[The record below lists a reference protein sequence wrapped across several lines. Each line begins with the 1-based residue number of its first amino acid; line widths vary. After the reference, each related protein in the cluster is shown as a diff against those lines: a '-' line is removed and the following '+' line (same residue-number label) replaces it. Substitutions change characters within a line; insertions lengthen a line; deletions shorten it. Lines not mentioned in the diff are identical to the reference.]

1 MCGLDAVAH
10 GMALCFELMERMD
23 TNQEVVVDWSV
34 IDYMWDASVWDRE
47 LGEAV
52 HNNCQ
57 PWKRKITSFDD
68 IADFVEELKKVADF
82 ITEQCLE
89 CRAFFFEGFSIDD
102 QSEGPCTITLNWGS

>member
-1 MCGLDAVAH
+1 MCGLDAVGH
-10 GMALCFELMERMD
+10 GISLCLELQQRMD
-23 TNQEVVVDWSV
+23 TNQEVVVDWGV

>member
-1 MCGLDAVAH
+1 MDAVAH

-34 IDYMWDASVWDRE
+34 IDYMWEASFYDRE

-52 HNNCQ
+52 KNNCQ

-68 IADFVEELKKVADF
+68 IADFVEELKKDIGAKA
-82 ITEQCLE
+82 TEMRILE
-89 CRAFFFEGFSIDD
+89 I
-102 QSEGPCTITLNWGS
+102 